1 MSLERFSNIN
11 EIRGTAGL
19 SRGLVWNSGD
29 VETFELETVTVKP
42 VERPT
47 VEIHIYTPTT
57 ELYLG
62 GGPTEDFIVKNDKI
76 YIDYATALGR
86 YNIKRGYFKIVV
98 NIHKDVI
105 GTYEEPILQIKEI
118 ASNRREL
125 LLVTKP
131 MPEGDDAYATVLT
144 DYINE
149 YGRAFDRD
157 LAINFGNNNIV
168 KIIGQKEW
176 IYKNDI
182 VVRLYSTLPE
192 NVPLNTR
199 ISIIEQYSDSYID
212 NISLDL
218 IPPIET
224 PNILRGPNFDIST
237 GYTMNTET
245 DFYNWNQLLDSNL
258 STSQKIIDSYFSGSL
273 SGIELGIDY
282 TAFDNFVYYSSAQER
297 LANFKYKLELIEYYD
312 QRLGILNA
320 TSGSSSGSLSVN
332 KNTITER
339 KDRLIGTFDGFE
351 KWLYYEPTASI
362 YTHGASGSF
371 LTLGVEG
378 EGYALRPWPKY
389 LSNGQY
395 KVYHT
400 TASISVDWY
409 NGFDIT
415 ASIYDEQNPYS
426 LVKTIPQ
433 FIREDANNSEYELFV
448 NMIGHHFDI
457 LWTYINALTRIQ
469 RLEEH
474 PKRGVDKDVL
484 VDIAKSMGW
493 QLTNGKQ
500 ASQLW
505 QYKLGTNQS
514 GEYAS
519 TGSIFSQSDEAIT
532 SEVWRRIVNNL
543 PYILKSR
550 GTERSIKALMNVYG
564 IPQTLLSIREY
575 GGPKVGNDW
584 PVLTE
589 DRYCYALKI
598 NSGSNINYSTVFVS
612 SSIGD
617 WGRPL
622 GKNNVVPPVTR
633 EWRFRPYTGSN
644 MILYS
649 QISSSGDSL
658 THIALQHTG
667 SYSGSKQYGRVVLVF
682 GNALGSMPMTASTNW
697 LPLYNGEFWNVQ
709 YWQEA
714 ALPHLNTGS
723 NTDTV
728 YSIKVQHSSD
738 YVKGKVS
745 HSSSLSI
752 TPTNGNHYLTWSEPK
767 VIDRNVVYLA
777 GATSSQDNLNVDS
790 YLTNFLGT
798 LPSTFSGSLQEY
810 REWLEV
816 IRLDAFNDHTLNPT
830 SYVSSLTATSSY
842 DTLVRHYTLGT
853 ETIGYDLSVNGT
865 IISSSH
871 PNQSVLDF
879 STKSPYSS
887 NATAIGFTAQQDLQ
901 RGNFIPIEETYYVA
915 GASLGAS
922 NPRSEKIRLDD
933 NILVRNLSPI
943 TTAERSRFDNS
954 PNDSNKLGLFY
965 SFADQVNKDIY
976 NHTGRVELDD
986 YIGDPDDEYEYSY
999 EDLKFFS
1006 REYWKKFTNASDANS
1021 YIRIFSQYDFAL
1033 FNQIRQLLPER
1044 VDEVTGILVEP
1055 NVLERSKVIISKPI
1069 KVENPQYD
1077 MNVPSVPPTAS
1088 GDANLQ
1094 FDAIFDAEVY
1104 QLSGSFYEEYI
1115 ANPQIFISS
1124 ASVDYCTIETLPSD
1138 ELNSYTASIIDS
1150 NYYQSESINRG
1161 YIKNNYYNQDVLFN
1175 PSLTSTHFLRDA
1187 TSPFPDKYT
1196 WEQRIQ
1202 LPTGTTAYLT
1212 TPTFTPTGSYIDQIR
1227 FKLDTFNS
1235 YDVQLR
1241 PTAIFRSRATQPLSV
1256 DVPTLEYTATL
1267 VETETSDINSRILRV
1282 YDIQSNTFSPDD
1294 TNQKITF
1301 KSILVP
1307 AYTYLTVILQ
1317 IKVPDVILIPTVNTI
1332 YTNVSAS
1339 ITFQPNK
1346 AILSDGTQDQQYN
1359 KQYTA
1364 SVANVDIATNAS
1376 TGLQWFIDNLGS
1388 SCYMWENTY
1397 GTLFLEDGD
1406 SGLPVASAQLLAA
1419 IPSGSSDT
1427 WIYLGPT
1434 GWGDDAIN
1442 ESFNVDMD
1450 TNAPVTVY
1458 IDNSPDGGGGLVFA
1472 SASYVTSTAPA
1483 PYINLF
1489 QLRRFQMY
1497 FDIEEVCHSVNQQYI
1512 DNCRL
1517 DDIYQQNIYHY
1528 SGSKTLTTYAL
1539 QNAQHAISQSKG
1551 LFYSRSLAA
1560 ACYRELSEMEDRL
1573 YYSGC
1578 QLIGPDFNVPS
1589 DNPSLNGK
1597 PVIEIFEVNP
1607 NQIFFNNSPA
1617 QVGPGST
1624 LDQGNL
1630 TIR

>member
-19 SRGLVWNSGD
+19 SRGFVWNRD
-29 VETFELETVTVKP
+29 DIETFELETIAVKP
-42 VERPT
+42 SKRPV
-47 VEIHIYTPTT
+47 VEIHIYTPTN

-62 GGPTEDFIVKNDKI
+62 GGPTEDFIVSNDKI

-131 MPEGDDAYATVLT
+131 TPDGDDTYATILT

-157 LAINFGNNNIV
+157 IAINFGNNNIV

-182 VVRLYSTLPE
+182 VVRLYSLLPE

-218 IPPIET
+218 IPPIEK
-224 PNILRGPNFDIST
+224 PSILRGPNFDIST

-282 TAFDNFVYYSSAQER
+282 TAFDNFVYYSSARER

-312 QRLGILNA
+312 DRLGILNS

-339 KDRLIGTFDGFE
+339 KDQLIGTFDGFE

-378 EGYALRPWPKY
+378 EGYALRPFPKF
-389 LSNGQY
+389 LSYGQY
-395 KVYHT
+395 KLYHT

-426 LVKTIPQ
+426 LVTTIPQ
-433 FIREDANNSEYELFV
+433 SIREDANNSEYELFV

-457 LWTYINALTRIQ
+457 LWTYINSLTRIQ

-484 VDIAKSMGW
+484 VDVAKSMGW

-575 GGPKVGNDW
+575 GGPKVGNEW
-584 PVLTE
+584 PVLIE

-598 NSGSNINYSTVFVS
+598 DSGSNINYSTIFVS

-622 GKNNVVPPVTR
+622 GKNNVVPPITR
-633 EWRFRPYTGSN
+633 EWRFKPYTGSN

-667 SYSGSKQYGRVVLVF
+667 SYSGSMQYGRVVLVF
-682 GNALGSMPMTASTNW
+682 GNAMGSMPMTASTDW
-697 LPLYNGEFWNVQ
+697 LPLYNGEFWNIQ

-714 ALPHLNTGS
+714 SLPHLNTGS

-728 YSIKVQHSSD
+728 YSIKIQHSSD
-738 YVKGKVS
+738 YIKGKVS

-752 TPTNGNHYLTWSEPK
+752 TPTNGNHYLTWAEPK

-777 GATSSQDNLNVDS
+777 GATSSQDILNVDS

-842 DTLVRHYTLGT
+842 DTLLRHYTLGT
-853 ETIGYDLSVNGT
+853 ETIGYDLSVDGT

-879 STKSPYSS
+879 STKLPYST
-887 NATAIGFTAQQDLQ
+887 NATAIGFTVQQDLQ
-901 RGNFIPIEETYYVA
+901 RGNFIPIEETYYIA
-915 GASLGAS
+915 GASLGTS

-933 NILVRNLSPI
+933 NMLVRNLSPI
-943 TTAERSRFDNS
+943 NTAERSRFDNS

-976 NHTGRVELDD
+976 NHTGRIELDD

-999 EDLKFFS
+999 DDLKFFS
-1006 REYWKKFTNASDANS
+1006 REYWKKFTNSSDANS

-1094 FDAIFDAEVY
+1094 FDAVFETEIY

-1115 ANPQIFISS
+1115 ANPQIFVSS
-1124 ASVDYCTIETLPSD
+1124 ASVDYCTIETLPVD

-1150 NYYQSESINRG
+1150 NYFVSRSIGSDRG
-1161 YIKNNYYNQDVLFN
+1161 FIKNNYNNQNILFQ
-1175 PSLTSTHFLRDA
+1175 PSSNESTVFLYDSTA
-1187 TSPFPDKYT
+1187 PLDQYT
-1196 WEQRIQ
+1196 WQRRIQ
-1202 LPTGTTAYLT
+1202 LPKNAGVPAHITTFNGGTV
-1212 TPTFTPTGSYIDQIR
+1212 PTGSYLDQIR

-1235 YDVQLR
+1235 YDVRLK
-1241 PTAIFRSRATQPLSV
+1241 PSAIFAFAATIVGAPSAIN
-1256 DVPTLEYTATL
+1256 TSLEYTATI
-1267 VETETSDINSRILRV
+1267 VETETEDVDSRISHV
-1282 YDIQSNTFSPDD
+1282 YDIQTGTFVSDGSGK
-1294 TNQKITF
+1294 KITF

-1317 IKVPDVILIPTVNTI
+1317 IKVPDVIIEPIETI
-1332 YTNVSAS
+1332 VSAS

-1346 AILSDGTQDQQYN
+1346 GIRYDGAQNGIYN
-1359 KQYTA
+1359 GKYTA
-1364 SVANVDIATNAS
+1364 SVANHDIVTNAS
-1376 TGLQWFIDNLGS
+1376 LGLDYFFDTLDYQV
-1388 SCYMWENTY
+1388 YMYNADY
-1397 GTLFLEDGD
+1397 TLFNEDGVPGEFV
-1406 SGLPVASAQLLAA
+1406 SSALIASSSY
-1419 IPSGSSDT
+1419 SGSNT
-1427 WIYLGPT
+1427 WIYLG
-1434 GWGDDAIN
+1434 GLAHGDPGVP
-1442 ESFNVDMD
+1442 ESFNSIAD
-1450 TNAPVTVY
+1450 TAFEGPFTVE
-1458 IDNSPDGGGGLVFA
+1458 ITDQPDGGAFTFVSSSVLSV
-1472 SASYVTSTAPA
+1472 SLIDSLT
-1483 PYINLF
+1483 
-1489 QLRRFQMY
+1489 LRRFQAY
-1497 FDIEEVCHSVNQQYI
+1497 ITIEEICHSVEQQYI

-1517 DDIYQQNIYHY
+1517 DDVYQQNIYHY
-1528 SGSKTLTTYAL
+1528 SGSKTLKTYAL
-1539 QNAQHAISQSKG
+1539 QNAQHAVSQSRG
-1551 LFYSRSLAA
+1551 LFYSRSLAP

-1597 PVIEIFEVNP
+1597 AVIEVFEVNP
-1607 NQIFFNNSPA
+1607 NQIFFNNAPA